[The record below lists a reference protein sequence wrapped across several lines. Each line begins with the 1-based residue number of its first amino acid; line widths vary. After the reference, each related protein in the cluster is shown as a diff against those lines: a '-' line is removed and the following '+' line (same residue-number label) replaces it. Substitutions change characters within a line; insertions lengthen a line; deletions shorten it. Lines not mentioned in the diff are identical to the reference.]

1 MRIVDVC
8 AFYTPHGGGVKTY
21 VEQKL
26 RLGPELGHEIIILA
40 PGDTREV
47 IERGPGARIVTLPS
61 PRFPLDRKYWY
72 FADEEALH
80 AELDALRPDFV
91 EASSPWRSP
100 SMVAR
105 WDAPVPRALV
115 MHADPLSA
123 YAYRW
128 FEPLFSRELIDRRF
142 KTFWEHI
149 RELGQ
154 SYDRV
159 VCASRELK
167 ERLEAG
173 GVANT
178 VLHPMG
184 VQEGLFSK
192 DRRDPEVR
200 RRLLELCDLPET
212 ATLLIGVG
220 RLSAEKRW
228 PMVVDAVMAASHDH
242 PIGLVILG
250 DGNKRSRIVRGIFGN
265 PHIRLLEP
273 ERDRIRFATILASAD
288 ALIHGC
294 EAETFCLGAAEARA
308 SGIPVIVP
316 DRGGAAD
323 HAADGAGLTYTAGSA
338 EAAAAAI
345 LRLIDGPPLPLEQV
359 PPSETMRGHF
369 DKLFADY
376 CALVELRKAAA

>member
-8 AFYTPHGGGVKTY
+8 AFYSPQGGGVKTY
-21 VEQKL
+21 VEQKM
-26 RLGPELGHEIIILA
+26 RIGPELGHEIIILA
-40 PGDTREV
+40 PGDRHEV
-47 IERGPGARIVTLPS
+47 IERGPRARIVTIPC

-72 FADEEALH
+72 FADEDALH
-80 AELDALRPDFV
+80 AKLDELQPDFV

-105 WDAPVPRALV
+105 WPRPVPRALV

-128 FEPLFSRELIDRRF
+128 FEPMLSRETIDKRFEQFWDHLRELSQTFDLVVCPSRELR
-142 KTFWEHI
+142 
-149 RELGQ
+149 
-154 SYDRV
+154 
-159 VCASRELK
+159 
-167 ERLEAG
+167 ERLMAG
-173 GVANT
+173 GVVHT
-178 VLHPMG
+178 QVHPLG
-184 VQEGLFSK
+184 VEEGLFSRG
-192 DRRDPEVR
+192 RRDLEVR
-200 RRLLELCDLPET
+200 RRLLELCDLPES
-212 ATLLIGVG
+212 AHLLIGVG

-228 PMVVDAVMAASHDH
+228 PMVVDAVTAASRDY

-250 DGNKRSRIVRGIFGN
+250 DGNKRSRIARGIFGN
-265 PHIRLLEP
+265 PHIRMLEP
-273 ERDRIRFATILASAD
+273 ERDRVRFATILASAD

-294 EAETFCLGAAEARA
+294 EAETFCLAAAEARA

-323 HAADGAGLTYTAGSA
+323 HAADGAGITYASGSA

-345 LRLIDGPPLPLEQV
+345 IRLIEGPPLPLGQV

-369 DKLFADY
+369 TKLFADY
-376 CALVELRKAAA
+376 EAVAARQRALV

>member
-8 AFYTPHGGGVKTY
+8 AFYSPQGGGVKTY
-21 VEQKL
+21 IEQKL
-26 RLGPELGHEIIILA
+26 QLGPQLGHEIVILA
-40 PGDTREV
+40 PGDKAGV
-47 IERGPGARIVTLPS
+47 VERGPNARIVTLPS

-72 FADEEALH
+72 FDDEAALH
-80 AELDALRPDFV
+80 LALDLLKPDFV

-105 WDAPVPRALV
+105 WQSPVPRALV

-128 FEPLFSRELIDRRF
+128 FEPMFSRELIDRRF
-142 KTFWEHI
+142 ETFWEHL

-154 SYDRV
+154 SFDRV

-167 ERLEAG
+167 DRLEDG

-184 VQEGLFSK
+184 VEEGLFSK
-192 DRRDPEVR
+192 DRRDAQVR
-200 RRLLELCDLPET
+200 RRLLELCDLPES

-228 PMVVDAVMAASHDH
+228 PMVVDAVMAASNER
-242 PIGLVILG
+242 PIGMVILG
-250 DGNKRSRIVRGIFGN
+250 DGNKRSRIVKGIFGN
-265 PHIRLLEP
+265 PHIRMLAP
-273 ERDRIRFATILASAD
+273 ERDRVRFATILASAD

-294 EAETFCLGAAEARA
+294 EAETFCLAAAEARA

-323 HAADGAGLTYTAGSA
+323 HAADGAGITYAAGNA
-338 EAAAAAI
+338 EAAADAI
-345 LRLIDGPPLPLEQV
+345 LRLIDGPPLPLDTV

-369 DKLFADY
+369 AKLFADY
-376 CALVELRKAAA
+376 ADLADRRKAPA

>member
-8 AFYTPHGGGVKTY
+8 AFYSPQGGGVKTY
-21 VEQKL
+21 IEQKL
-26 RLGPELGHEIIILA
+26 QLGPQLGHEIVILA
-40 PGDTREV
+40 PGDKAGV
-47 IERGPGARIVTLPS
+47 DERGPNARIVTLPS
-61 PRFPLDRKYWY
+61 PRFPLDRKYW
-72 FADEEALH
+72 FFDDEAALH
-80 AELDALRPDFV
+80 LALDLLKPDFV

-105 WDAPVPRALV
+105 WTGKVPRALV

-128 FEPLFSRELIDRRF
+128 FEPLFSREVIDRRF
-142 KTFWEHI
+142 GTFWDHI

-159 VCASRELK
+159 VCASRELQ
-167 ERLEAG
+167 ERLRDG

-184 VQEGLFSK
+184 VEEGLFSK
-192 DRRDPEVR
+192 ERRDPEVR
-200 RRLLELCDLPET
+200 RRLLELCDLPES

-265 PHIRLLEP
+265 PHIRMLAP

-294 EAETFCLGAAEARA
+294 EAETFCLAAAEARA

-323 HAADGAGLTYTAGSA
+323 HAADGAGITYAAGSA
-338 EAAAAAI
+338 EAAAEAI
-345 LRLIDGPPLPLEQV
+345 VRLIEGPPLPLDQV

-369 DKLFADY
+369 AKLFADY
-376 CALVELRKAAA
+376 SALAAARIAAT

>member
-1 MRIVDVC
+1 
-8 AFYTPHGGGVKTY
+8 
-21 VEQKL
+21 
-26 RLGPELGHEIIILA
+26 
-40 PGDTREV
+40 
-47 IERGPGARIVTLPS
+47 
-61 PRFPLDRKYWY
+61 
-72 FADEEALH
+72 
-80 AELDALRPDFV
+80 
-91 EASSPWRSP
+91 
-100 SMVAR
+100 
-105 WDAPVPRALV
+105 

-128 FEPLFSRELIDRRF
+128 FEPLFSRETIDKRF
-142 KTFWEHI
+142 VTFWDHI

-167 ERLEAG
+167 DRLEDG

-184 VQEGLFSK
+184 VEEGLFSK
-192 DRRDPEVR
+192 ERRDPEVR
-200 RRLLELCDLPET
+200 RRLLELCDLPES

-228 PMVVDAVMAASHDH
+228 PMVVDAVMAASHEH

-265 PHIRLLEP
+265 PHIRMLEP

-294 EAETFCLGAAEARA
+294 EAETFCLAAAEARA

-323 HAADGAGLTYTAGSA
+323 HAADGAGLTYAAGNP

-345 LRLIDGPPLPLEQV
+345 VRLIEGPPLPLDSV

-369 DKLFADY
+369 AKLFADY
-376 CALVELRKAAA
+376 AEVAAQHRAPA

>member
-8 AFYTPHGGGVKTY
+8 AFYSPQGGGVKTY
-21 VEQKL
+21 IEQKL
-26 RLGPELGHEIIILA
+26 RLGPELGHEIVILA
-40 PGDTREV
+40 PGDRREV
-47 IERGPGARIVTLPS
+47 IDRGPGAKIITLPS
-61 PRFPLDRKYWY
+61 PKFPLDRKYWY
-72 FADEEALH
+72 FDDEEALH
-80 AELDALRPDFV
+80 AELGALQPDFV

-105 WDAPVPRALV
+105 WPGKVPRALV

-128 FEPLFSRELIDRRF
+128 FEPLFSREAIDRRF
-142 KTFWEHI
+142 KPFWEHI

-159 VCASRELK
+159 VCASREL
-167 ERLEAG
+167 RDRMRDG

-184 VQEGLFSK
+184 VEEGLFSK
-192 DRRDPEVR
+192 DRRDPDVR
-200 RRLLELCDLPET
+200 RRLLALCDLPES

-228 PMVVDAVMAASHDH
+228 PLVVDAVMAASHTR
-242 PIGLVILG
+242 PVGLVILG
-250 DGNKRSRIVRGIFGN
+250 DGNKRSRIVRDIFGN
-265 PHIRLLEP
+265 PHIRLLAP
-273 ERDRIRFATILASAD
+273 ERDRQRFATILASAD
-288 ALIHGC
+288 ALIHGG

-323 HAADGAGLTYTAGSA
+323 HAADGAGLLYAAGNAESA
-338 EAAAAAI
+338 AQAI
-345 LRLIDGPPLPLEQV
+345 RRLVEGPPLPLDLV

-369 DKLFADY
+369 AKLFDDY
-376 CALVELRKAAA
+376 AALAQSRAAVA

>member
-8 AFYTPHGGGVKTY
+8 AFYSPQGGGVKTY

-26 RLGPELGHEIIILA
+26 RLGPELGHEIVILA
-40 PGDTREV
+40 PGDSYSVE
-47 IERGPGARIVTLPS
+47 ERGPAARIVTLPS

-80 AELDALRPDFV
+80 AELDALQPHFV

-105 WDAPVPRALV
+105 WPGQVPRALV

-128 FEPLFSRELIDRRF
+128 FEPLFSREVIDRRF
-142 KTFWEHI
+142 GTFWDHI

-159 VCASRELK
+159 VCASRELQ
-167 ERLEAG
+167 ERLRDG

-184 VQEGLFSK
+184 VEEGLFSK
-192 DRRDPEVR
+192 DRRDPDVR
-200 RRLLELCDLPET
+200 RRLLELCDLPES

-265 PHIRLLEP
+265 PHIRMLAP

-294 EAETFCLGAAEARA
+294 EAETFCLAAAEARA

-323 HAADGAGLTYTAGSA
+323 HAADGAGITYTAGSA
-338 EAAAAAI
+338 EAAAEAI
-345 LRLIDGPPLPLEQV
+345 LRLIQGPPLPLDTV

-369 DKLFADY
+369 AKLFADY
-376 CALVELRKAAA
+376 AALVEGQRATA

>member
-8 AFYTPHGGGVKTY
+8 AFYSPQGGGVKTY

-26 RLGPELGHEIIILA
+26 RLGPELGHEIVILA
-40 PGDTREV
+40 PGDKREV

-72 FADEEALH
+72 FDDEHALH
-80 AELDALRPDFV
+80 AELDALAPDFV

-100 SMVAR
+100 SFVAR
-105 WDAPVPRALV
+105 WPSSVPRALV

-128 FEPLFSRELIDRRF
+128 FEPLFSRELIDRQF

-149 RELGQ
+149 RELGDR
-154 SYDRV
+154 YDRV
-159 VCASRELK
+159 VCASRELQ
-167 ERLEAG
+167 ERLRDG

-184 VQEGLFSK
+184 VEEGLFSK
-192 DRRDPEVR
+192 ERRDRQVR
-200 RRLLELCDLPET
+200 RHLLELCDLPED

-228 PMVVDAVMAASHDH
+228 PLVVDAVMAASNRH

-250 DGNKRSRIVRGIFGN
+250 DGNKRSRIVKQLFGN
-265 PHIRLLEP
+265 PHIRLLTP
-273 ERDRIRFATILASAD
+273 ERDRGRFATILASAD
-288 ALIHGC
+288 ALIHGG

-323 HAADGAGLTYTAGSA
+323 HAADGAGLTYAAGSA
-338 EAAAAAI
+338 ESAAEAI
-345 LRLIDGPPLPLEQV
+345 LRLIEGPPLPLDEV

-369 DKLFADY
+369 AKLFADY
-376 CALVELRKAAA
+376 AGLVEGRRAVA

>member
-8 AFYTPHGGGVKTY
+8 AFYSPQGGGVKTY
-21 VEQKL
+21 IEQKL

-40 PGDTREV
+40 PGDKRSV
-47 IERGPGARIVTLPS
+47 VERGPGAKIVTLPS

-72 FADEEALH
+72 FADEAALH
-80 AELDALRPDFV
+80 AELDALAPDFV

-100 SMVAR
+100 AMVAR
-105 WDAPVPRALV
+105 WPGRVPRALV

-128 FEPLFSRELIDRRF
+128 FEPLFSRETIDRQF

-154 SYDRV
+154 NYDRV
-159 VCASRELK
+159 VCASRELQ

-184 VQEGLFSK
+184 VEEGLFSK
-192 DRRDPEVR
+192 SRRDPEVR
-200 RRLLELCDLPET
+200 RRLLELCDLPES

-242 PIGLVILG
+242 PIGMVILG

-265 PHIRLLEP
+265 PHIRMLTP
-273 ERDRIRFATILASAD
+273 ERDRIRFATILASSD

-294 EAETFCLGAAEARA
+294 EAETFCLAAAEARA
-308 SGIPVIVP
+308 SGVPVIVP

-323 HAADGAGLTYTAGSA
+323 HASGGAGLTYAAGSA

-345 LRLIDGPPLPLEQV
+345 LRLIDGPPLPLDLV

-369 DKLFADY
+369 AKLFADY
-376 CALVELRKAAA
+376 AGVKEHHGTLV